1 MAYKYLLFDL
11 DGTIVDSGS
20 GVLTSVKYA
29 LERCDRDIPDNAVL
43 RKFIGPPLDYS
54 FENFI
59 GMDKSESANA
69 VAFYREYYK
78 EKGIFDC
85 IVYDGIRELL
95 KDAKESGYVT
105 IVATSKPEV
114 FAKRIIDHF
123 GLADLFDLV
132 VGASFDDSRKN
143 KDQVIAYALDCI
155 KADDI
160 ASEVIMIGDRLHDI
174 EGAHVHSMKCIAVLY
189 GYGSEEEFREYN
201 ADFIVKLPEDI
212 MPLLRSI

>member
-69 VAFYREYYK
+69 VAFYRE
-78 EKGIFDC
+78 
-85 IVYDGIRELL
+85 
-95 KDAKESGYVT
+95 
-105 IVATSKPEV
+105 
-114 FAKRIIDHF
+114 
-123 GLADLFDLV
+123 
-132 VGASFDDSRKN
+132 
-143 KDQVIAYALDCI
+143 
-155 KADDI
+155 
-160 ASEVIMIGDRLHDI
+160 
-174 EGAHVHSMKCIAVLY
+174 
-189 GYGSEEEFREYN
+189 
-201 ADFIVKLPEDI
+201 
-212 MPLLRSI
+212 